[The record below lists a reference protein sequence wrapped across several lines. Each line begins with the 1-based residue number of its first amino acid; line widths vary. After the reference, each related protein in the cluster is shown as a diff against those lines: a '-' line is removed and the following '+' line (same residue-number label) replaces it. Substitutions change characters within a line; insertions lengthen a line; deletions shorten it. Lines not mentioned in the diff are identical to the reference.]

1 MFLATG
7 VGFLDIALTLVY
19 LGACAYLGWLGFR
32 HTKSAADYLLA
43 GRKVHPFIMSMSYG
57 ATFISTSAIVGFGG
71 VAAMFGMSLLWL
83 TVCNIFVGI
92 FIAFVVLGG
101 RTRRLGHRLDA
112 HTFPELLGRR
122 YNSKFIQIFAGL
134 IIFLFMPLYAAAVLI
149 GGTEFL
155 TTAFNID
162 YNVALLFFGVI
173 TAIYVFF
180 GGLKGVLYTDALQGS
195 IMTFGMLTLLIV
207 TYWTVGGVTQGHQD
221 LGAIKDQAFAGFK
234 VVGHQGWTAM
244 PKFGWG
250 KPEYDLWWTVVGTLV
265 LGVGIGVL
273 AQPQLAVRFLTVK
286 SGRELN
292 RALTYG
298 GAFILLMTGVAFT
311 VGALS
316 NIYFYK
322 HEKLV
327 GKLVSITER
336 ADVVAKKEPG
346 VPNKTVP
353 CKLLHMDVHGDG
365 RADTHLII
373 QGIGGAEK
381 IMPKAEI
388 TELPDCRIEV
398 RPRATSFTR
407 AVVYDEQEKAW
418 MFNSDSII
426 PIFITSAMPPWFKVI
441 FMLTLLSAAMS
452 TMSSQYH
459 TLGTAMGRDVFEQLL
474 GPASPG
480 SNRTVH
486 VVRLGI
492 IVGLVLASIIGF
504 YTRGGFFIARATSI
518 FFGLCASTFLPA
530 FVGGLFSRRITRP
543 AVIASMVVG
552 FVVTTFWLVF
562 VKSAEAGAIGL
573 VRHLTDGKNSIL
585 HAYPNWPVVDPLL
598 VALPLSALTVIIV
611 SLITQPPSQ
620 EHLDHCF
627 GKTQPAQPEP
637 KTLNV

>member
-7 VGFLDIALTLVY
+7 VGFLDIALTLFY

-32 HTKSAADYLLA
+32 HTKSTADYLLA

-122 YNSKFIQIFAGL
+122 YNSKFIQVFAGL

-162 YNVALLFFGVI
+162 YNVALLFFGIV

-180 GGLKGVLYTDALQGS
+180 GGLKGVLYTDAFQGS

-207 TYWTVGGVTQGHQD
+207 TYWTVGGITQGHQD

-234 VVGHQGWTAM
+234 AIGHQGWTAM

-265 LGVGIGVL
+265 MGVGIGVL

-316 NIYFYK
+316 NVYFAK
-322 HEKLV
+322 HEKIV
-327 GKLVSITER
+327 GKIISVTEK
-336 ADVVAKKEPG
+336 ADVVARKEPG
-346 VPNKTVP
+346 VKDKTVP
-353 CKLLHMDVHGDG
+353 CKLLHIDTFGDG
-365 RADTHLII
+365 RADTHIVA
-373 QGIGGAEK
+373 QGIGPAEK
-381 IMPKAEI
+381 VMPRAEVKQ
-388 TELPDCRIEV
+388 LPDGRVEIY
-398 RPRATSFTR
+398 PRATSFTR
-407 AVVYDEQEKAW
+407 AIAYDEQSKSW

-426 PIFITSAMPPWFKVI
+426 PIFVTSAMPPWFKVI
-441 FMLTLLSAAMS
+441 FLLTLLSAAMS

-474 GPASPG
+474 GPAKPG

-486 VVRLGI
+486 IVRLGI
-492 IVGLVLASIIGF
+492 IVGLVLACVIGL

-518 FFGLCASTFLPA
+518 FFGLCASSFLPA

-543 AVIASMVVG
+543 AVIASMAVG
-552 FVVTTFWLVF
+552 FAVTAFWLVF

-573 VRHLTDGKNSIL
+573 VRHIADGKNSIL

-611 SLITQPPSQ
+611 SMITQPPSQ
-620 EHLDHCF
+620 EHLDRCF

-637 KTLNV
+637 KTLNA